1 MTIAEAEKYCD
12 DGQFP
17 AGSMLPKV
25 KARLNFVNGGGE
37 AIIASLEKTSAAIKG
52 ESRTKTTKQFLFTED
67 HK

>member
-17 AGSMLPKV
+17 AMLPKV
-25 KARLNFVNGGGE
+25 KACVNFVNGGGE

-52 ESRTKTTKQFLFTED
+52 ESRAKIIK
-67 HK
+67 